1 MYTEMRG
8 KADGLELLSNEP
20 LGCGASRTWSLG
32 VGPAFAALTA
42 FDLCN
47 QIARLMEPQIARL
60 GLVQPDCTA
69 EHVTRTQ
76 SRDSEY
82 GMFWGSVVTGSPN
95 LPARFD

>member
-1 MYTEMRG
+1 MTTV
-8 KADGLELLSNEP
+8 GLRCLP
-20 LGCGASRTWSLG
+20 HMVLG

-47 QIARLMEPQIARL
+47 QIARL

-76 SRDSEY
+76 SRDSKY

-95 LPARFD
+95 LPTRFD